1 MTKRTKPPPP
11 PQELAAPPLPPL
23 NQPTNE
29 QLQQVQD
36 WILQGNSEHLIRESI
51 ADEFPDASPVALIT
65 GVLNH
70 FVEVASLN
78 EVALLGTYGWCLEA
92 SKEMYRRMV
101 ETGDYAG
108 ALRAI
113 KQIKELADQAIALT
127 PPPEPPQPTE

>member
-1 MTKRTKPPPP
+1 M
-11 PQELAAPPLPPL
+11 
-23 NQPTNE
+23 
-29 QLQQVQD
+29 
-36 WILQGNSEHLIRESI
+36 QGNSEHLIRESI

-101 ETGDYAG
+101 EIGDYAG

>member
-11 PQELAAPPLPPL
+11 PQELAAPPL

-101 ETGDYAG
+101 EIGDYAG

>member
-11 PQELAAPPLPPL
+11 PQELAAPPL

-70 FVEVASLN
+70 FIEVASLN

-101 ETGDYAG
+101 EIGDYAG

>member
-11 PQELAAPPLPPL
+11 PQELAAPPL

-78 EVALLGTYGWCLEA
+78 EIALLGTYGWCLEA

-101 ETGDYAG
+101 EIGDYAG

-127 PPPEPPQPTE
+127 PPPEPPQSTE